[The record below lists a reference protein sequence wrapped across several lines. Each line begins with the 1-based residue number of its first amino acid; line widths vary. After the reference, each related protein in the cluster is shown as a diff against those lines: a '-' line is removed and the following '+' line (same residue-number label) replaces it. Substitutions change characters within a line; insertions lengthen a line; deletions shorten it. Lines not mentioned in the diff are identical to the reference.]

1 MDKSE
6 TRFIQKFKYKTM
18 IKNLILPALLLSITL
33 GNAQGK
39 KAKSYELTSPGG
51 QNKIK
56 FELVDSAPKY
66 AVSHGKTEV
75 ISPSEM
81 GFLFKNNDDF
91 SKNFEII
98 KVEKSTFDETWEQVW
113 GEKKK
118 KSETTTI
125 NWS

>member
-1 MDKSE
+1 
-6 TRFIQKFKYKTM
+6 M
-18 IKNLILPALLLSITL
+18 IKNLILPALLLSIAV

-56 FELVDSAPKY
+56 FELVDNAPKY

-91 SKNFEII
+91 SKNFEIL
-98 KVEKSTFDETWEQVW
+98 KFLFR
-113 GEKKK
+113 
-118 KSETTTI
+118 
-125 NWS
+125 